1 MTYKVINYFTDLQD
15 NNHAYNV
22 GDTFPRK
29 GKEVSKERLT
39 ELSNTSNR
47 QGKPLIERV
56 DEQVNYS
63 DMNVSELKKLA
74 KERGI
79 EGYSSMKKAELIA
92 VLEGNNH
99 V

>member
-1 MTYKVINYFTDLQD
+1 MAYKVINYFTDLQD
-15 NNHAYNV
+15 DNHEYNV
-22 GDTFPRK
+22 GDVFPRS
-29 GKEVSKERLT
+29 GKQVSEERLT

-74 KERGI
+74 KEREI
-79 EGYSSMKKAELIA
+79 EGFSSMKKAELIE
-92 VLEGNNH
+92 VLEGGK
-99 V
+99 

>member
-1 MTYKVINYFTDLQD
+1 MAYKVINYFTDLQD
-15 NNHAYNV
+15 DNHEYNV
-22 GDTFPRK
+22 GDIFPRS
-29 GKEVSKERLT
+29 GKQVSEERLT

-74 KERGI
+74 KEREI
-79 EGYSSMKKAELIA
+79 EGYSSMKKVELVE
-92 VLEGNNH
+92 VLEGGK
-99 V
+99 

>member
-1 MTYKVINYFTDLQD
+1 MAYKVINYFTDLQD
-15 NNHAYNV
+15 DNHEYNV
-22 GDTFPRK
+22 GDVFPRS
-29 GKEVSKERLT
+29 GKQVSEERVA

-74 KERGI
+74 KEREI
-79 EGYSSMKKAELIA
+79 EGYSSMKKAELIE
-92 VLEGNNH
+92 VLEGGK
-99 V
+99 

>member
-22 GDTFPRK
+22 GDIFPRK
-29 GKEVSKERLT
+29 GKKVSKDRLT

-74 KERGI
+74 KERDI
-79 EGYSSMKKAELIA
+79 EGYSSMKKVELIE
-92 VLEGNNH
+92 VLEGGK
-99 V
+99 

>member
-15 NNHAYNV
+15 DNHEYNV
-22 GDTFPRK
+22 GDIFPRS
-29 GKEVSKERLT
+29 GKQVSEERLT

-56 DEQVNYS
+56 DEQENYF

-74 KERGI
+74 KEREI
-79 EGYSSMKKAELIA
+79 EGYSSMKKVELVE
-92 VLEGNNH
+92 VLEGGK
-99 V
+99 

>member
-15 NNHAYNV
+15 DNHEYNV
-22 GDTFPRK
+22 GDFFPRF
-29 GKEVSKERLT
+29 GKQVSEERLT

-56 DEQVNYS
+56 DEQLSYS

-74 KERGI
+74 KKRDI
-79 EGYSSMKKAELIA
+79 EGYSSMRKAKLIE